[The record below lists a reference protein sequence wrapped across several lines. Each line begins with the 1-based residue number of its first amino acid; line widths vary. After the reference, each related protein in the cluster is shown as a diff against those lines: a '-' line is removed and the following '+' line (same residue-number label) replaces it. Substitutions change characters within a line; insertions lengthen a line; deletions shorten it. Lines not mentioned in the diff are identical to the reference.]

1 MRSTI
6 ASSPAGRVEPTRTGA
21 TPWRRLGGRL
31 WSGLATLWVAVT
43 GLAPHVLHHAGP
55 LAGAAIVSGALGTT
69 VFAAAGFA
77 ATVPLLLR
85 LRRRFGSW
93 KVPGLALALFAA
105 VFTFSTVV
113 LGPLVAGG
121 DEAETSSTT
130 GQEHEEHHP

>member
-1 MRSTI
+1 MSTV
-6 ASSPAGRVEPTRTGA
+6 AGLRGDPPATG
-21 TPWRRLGGRL
+21 TGPWRRLGGRL
-31 WSGLATLWVAVT
+31 SSGLAAMWVAVT

-55 LAGAAIVSGALGTT
+55 LAGAAIVSGALGTSL
-69 VFAAAGFA
+69 FAAVGFV

-93 KVPGLALALFAA
+93 KAPGLALALFAA

-130 GQEHEEHHP
+130 EQEHEEHHP